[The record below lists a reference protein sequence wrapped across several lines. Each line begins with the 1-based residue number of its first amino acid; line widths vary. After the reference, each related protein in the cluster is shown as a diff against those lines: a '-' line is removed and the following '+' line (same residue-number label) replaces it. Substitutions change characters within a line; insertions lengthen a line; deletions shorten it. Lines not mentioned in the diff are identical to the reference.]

1 VLRGLDYRR
10 SAGVPYDERVVETM
24 DLVWWC
30 LWGFK
35 SISHGHQLI
44 KEIGVRQFLF
54 GRLLQTGGDYL
65 PDLIE
70 PKP

>member
-1 VLRGLDYRR
+1 MVLVGFQ
-10 SAGVPYDERVVETM
+10 V
-24 DLVWWC
+24 DLAR
-30 LWGFK
+30 
-35 SISHGHQLI
+35 HQLI